1 MTFTI
6 HLDVFSLC
14 FNLILI
20 SDRILLY
27 DGDCHS
33 ESANKGPAFCWE
45 DHPNPDL
52 HSRIVDATPFFLC
65 REEQPKSIVVGCS
78 WTWCPYSLRSKMKF
92 KWKFGQMDRLPST
105 RLGGSLCLLINGQD
119 TMLPSVPEEVDPL
132 SVWIIELGLFRYS
145 VEVTDHF
152 VFDVCMQY
160 VVSWGRVDELKICS
174 FRVSSLQDDHIFLG
188 QAEV

>member
-45 DHPNPDL
+45 DHPNPNL
-52 HSRIVDATPFFLC
+52 LSRIVGVTPFILC
-65 REEQPKSIVVGCS
+65 QGEQPKPTVVGFS
-78 WTWCPYSLRSKMKF
+78 WTWCPYSLLSKMRISY
-92 KWKFGQMDRLPST
+92 KFGRAALNWIGMIRRLW
-105 RLGGSLCLLINGQD
+105 LLIMGQD
-119 TMLPSVPEEVDPL
+119 TMLPSVPEEVGPFRFG
-132 SVWIIELGLFRYS
+132 LGLFRYS
-145 VEVTDHF
+145 FEVADHF
-152 VFDVCMQY
+152 VFEVCSMKC
-160 VVSWGRVDELKICS
+160 L
-174 FRVSSLQDDHIFLG
+174 
-188 QAEV
+188 EVE

>member
-1 MTFTI
+1 MYF
-6 HLDVFSLC
+6 LYVLSL
-14 FNLILI
+14 FWLAIAFYSTTEIATVKVPTKDLLSVEKIIPILI
-20 SDRILLY
+20 STGELLTLPHSFSVERNSRSLLSLELDPHLACDRRRDFSGNL
-27 DGDCHS
+27 
-33 ESANKGPAFCWE
+33 
-45 DHPNPDL
+45 
-52 HSRIVDATPFFLC
+52 
-65 REEQPKSIVVGCS
+65 
-78 WTWCPYSLRSKMKF
+78 
-92 KWKFGQMDRLPST
+92 DRLPST
-105 RLGGSLCLLINGQD
+105 RLGGMLCLLINGQD

-132 SVWIIELGLFRYS
+132 SVWIIELGLFRCS